1 MAHTLDSFS
10 DTGDLENLKDN
21 YQKITS
27 VLAGHQIAFW
37 EYDIPTGECNFT
49 DEYFHILG
57 LKEAG
62 IIFRDINDFYRFAH
76 PEDVISYQTTFARM
90 LESETKISQIL
101 PISLHVVKKKHRS
114 GSLRNETGK
123 LLKHYR
129 SSYLFLMIIFLLRM
143 Y

>member
-1 MAHTLDSFS
+1 MAMAHTLDSFS

-62 IIFRDINDFYRFAH
+62 IIFRDIIGLPIR
-76 PEDVISYQTTFARM
+76 RM
-90 LESETKISQIL
+90 L
-101 PISLHVVKKKHRS
+101 SLIKR
-114 GSLRNETGK
+114 
-123 LLKHYR
+123 
-129 SSYLFLMIIFLLRM
+129 LLRGCLNRKPKSPKLW
-143 Y
+143 YVV

>member
-1 MAHTLDSFS
+1 MAMAHTLDSFP

-90 LESETKISQIL
+90 LNRKPKSPKL
-101 PISLHVVKKKHRS
+101 WYVV
-114 GSLRNETGK
+114 
-123 LLKHYR
+123 
-129 SSYLFLMIIFLLRM
+129 
-143 Y
+143 